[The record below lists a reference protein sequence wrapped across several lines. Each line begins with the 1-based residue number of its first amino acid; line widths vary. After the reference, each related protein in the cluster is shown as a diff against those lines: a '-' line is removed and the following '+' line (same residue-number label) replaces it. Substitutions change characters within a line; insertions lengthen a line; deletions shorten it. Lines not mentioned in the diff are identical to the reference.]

1 MIDQITRDVIRSLRF
16 PTEDITSFHPPTAL
30 RIARNL
36 NTSFFIVKR
45 SLDEL
50 TRLGFRIYVFPNY
63 NYIGVKKAFV
73 RFQAD
78 YNTINAIANH
88 MSVSPPPWLDE
99 FTILG
104 RDHLGTNTGMFG
116 ILYQEQSLLDQRIN
130 DLLSRY
136 DNITIM
142 NPIDYFKV
150 DVNLDRNDAE
160 IVNAL
165 SASDSVER
173 RVLGELVMNPFITIK
188 QISKKIFLKYNSNTY
203 RKIKRILDSLT
214 RSRAYMFETF
224 IPSGNIM
231 GSTIFVVQAMRD
243 TIKGNSL
250 KEKIGELKEL
260 IGERYLSFKDYYS
273 NSISFICYYNNR
285 NELIELKERMIN
297 RGYSQITYFEGF
309 APVMLQP
316 RLS

>member
-1 MIDQITRDVIRSLRF
+1 
-16 PTEDITSFHPPTAL
+16 
-30 RIARNL
+30 
-36 NTSFFIVKR
+36 
-45 SLDEL
+45 
-50 TRLGFRIYVFPNY
+50 
-63 NYIGVKKAFV
+63 
-73 RFQAD
+73 
-78 YNTINAIANH
+78 
-88 MSVSPPPWLDE
+88 
-99 FTILG
+99 
-104 RDHLGTNTGMFG
+104 
-116 ILYQEQSLLDQRIN
+116 
-130 DLLSRY
+130 
-136 DNITIM
+136 
-142 NPIDYFKV
+142 
-150 DVNLDRNDAE
+150 
-160 IVNAL
+160 
-165 SASDSVER
+165 
-173 RVLGELVMNPFITIK
+173 
-188 QISKKIFLKYNSNTY
+188 
-203 RKIKRILDSLT
+203 
-214 RSRAYMFETF
+214 MFETF